1 HRKVPSS
8 LYMPARSKAYFVTR
22 HGQDDARQ
30 GATALKR
37 ALGTM
42 RADVR
47 RHRDAG
53 RLSWE
58 AASRLEDEIRAGFEE
73 GVAEGRSQ
81 PRTRQSW
88 TVPKPLVRFPP
99 RLLPARRLHVALAC
113 QSWSSGGGIAVW
125 MRSLAF
131 GLADRGHDVTVI
143 SRAINGRATVDF
155 DQGVWVHGAP
165 DADPA
170 VCPTQT
176 PFDMPEAQ
184 AQRAWAVNDEAARV
198 RILRGLDVVLAPIWD
213 LEGAALLTR
222 DNGPL
227 TITTLHTT
235 YGLAGPH
242 KPDWQ
247 AGGKVAAMSRKM
259 VEAEVRV
266 LSQAPHLLSNSRA
279 LIAALEASVPGLDL
293 DPRTEII
300 AHGVDGSSEGA
311 SRSNGDVVRLL
322 FVGRLETRKGAP
334 ELFEAL
340 PRVMEAAPNLR
351 VDIVGEAVHETG
363 QPIVDAFLAA
373 HAGAAWLDRLGVR
386 GKLDD
391 DAAQALR
398 DAADIIVVPSRF
410 ESFGLVY
417 VEAMMAGVALIAADA
432 GSVREV
438 VGEPG
443 EAAVLVPVGES
454 DALASAIIEL
464 AGDRARRDRLGRAGR
479 ERALAHFT
487 ASQMLD
493 RLEAWLGQRIR
504 ARSVG

>member
-1 HRKVPSS
+1 
-8 LYMPARSKAYFVTR
+8 
-22 HGQDDARQ
+22 
-30 GATALKR
+30 
-37 ALGTM
+37 
-42 RADVR
+42 
-47 RHRDAG
+47 
-53 RLSWE
+53 
-58 AASRLEDEIRAGFEE
+58 
-73 GVAEGRSQ
+73 
-81 PRTRQSW
+81 
-88 TVPKPLVRFPP
+88 
-99 RLLPARRLHVALAC
+99 
-113 QSWSSGGGIAVW
+113 
-125 MRSLAF
+125 
-131 GLADRGHDVTVI
+131 
-143 SRAINGRATVDF
+143 
-155 DQGVWVHGAP
+155 
-165 DADPA
+165 
-170 VCPTQT
+170 
-176 PFDMPEAQ
+176 
-184 AQRAWAVNDEAARV
+184 
-198 RILRGLDVVLAPIWD
+198 
-213 LEGAALLTR
+213 
-222 DNGPL
+222 
-227 TITTLHTT
+227 
-235 YGLAGPH
+235 
-242 KPDWQ
+242 
-247 AGGKVAAMSRKM
+247 MSRKM